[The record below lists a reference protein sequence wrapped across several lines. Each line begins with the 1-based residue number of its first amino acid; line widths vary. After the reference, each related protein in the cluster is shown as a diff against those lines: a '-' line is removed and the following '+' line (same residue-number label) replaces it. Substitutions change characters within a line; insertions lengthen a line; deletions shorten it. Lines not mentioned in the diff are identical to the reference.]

1 VATVNLRK
9 ILSAVN
15 EARSHAGRRA
25 RLCLV
30 GEPDDVALFAAALE
44 SGGAGGDGA
53 RAASAFGDG
62 ASRSDA
68 GRAADVLRTFDVA
81 SFARSPK
88 EPRAC
93 SLVVFVARAGRVAPE
108 DLRAPVAMVREAD
121 VPLLAVLLDAGPA
134 DAGLWVASDVFFA
147 QEVAVLRPGEALA
160 HSDAARSIAGR
171 ADDGAVPL
179 AASLPALRP
188 AVVDRIIATAARQNG
203 VVGVLVFIPGADM
216 PVMTVNQI
224 RMVLQIAAAYGERV
238 GLERAVEIISVVG
251 LGFGLRTIA
260 REALDFVPGPGWMVK
275 GGFGY
280 TATLALG
287 KTAVRYFEE
296 GAPLTTSRVRRLTEK
311 LGKIPNPLSGRGSR
325 TG

>member
-1 VATVNLRK
+1 MATVSLRK
-9 ILSAVN
+9 IFGAVN
-15 EARSHAGRRA
+15 DARSHAGRPA

-30 GEPDDVALFAAALE
+30 GDPADVEVLTRDLV
-44 SGGAGGDGA
+44 SPGGAGAGVDGA
-53 RAASAFGDG
+53 GPS
-62 ASRSDA
+62 
-68 GRAADVLRTFDVA
+68 AADRSAEVLRTLDIA
-81 SFARSPK
+81 ALARSPK
-88 EPRAC
+88 ELRAC
-93 SLVVFVARAGRVAPE
+93 SLVVFVARAGRIAPE
-108 DLRAPVAMVREAD
+108 TLRAPVATVREAD

-160 HSDAARSIAGR
+160 HSDAAKSIAGR
-171 ADDGAVPL
+171 ARDGAVPL
-179 AASLPALRP
+179 AARLPALRP
-188 AVVDRIIATAARQNG
+188 AVVNRIIATAARQNG
-203 VVGVLVFIPGADM
+203 VVGVLVVIPGADM

-238 GLERAVEIISVVG
+238 GLERAVEICSVVG
-251 LGFGLRTIA
+251 LGFGMRAVA
-260 REALDFVPGPGWMVK
+260 RGALEFVPGPGWMVK

-280 TATLALG
+280 TATMALG

-311 LGKIPNPLSGRGSR
+311 LGKIPNPLSGRGLR

>member
-1 VATVNLRK
+1 MATVSLRK
-9 ILSAVN
+9 IIGAFN
-15 EARSHAGRRA
+15 EARSRAGRPA

-30 GEPDDVALFAAALE
+30 GDPGDVEVFAAALV
-44 SGGAGGDGA
+44 SGGGAGGGA
-53 RAASAFGDG
+53 RARAPAT
-62 ASRSDA
+62 APLSR
-68 GRAADVLRTFDVA
+68 GRIARPTSCARSMSIPLP
-81 SFARSPK
+81 RSPK
-88 EPRAC
+88 ELRAC
-93 SLVVFVARAGRVAPE
+93 SLVVFVARPGRVAPE
-108 DLRAPVAMVREAD
+108 ALRAPVAMVREAD
-121 VPLLAVLLDAGPA
+121 VPLLAVLLDAGRA

-171 ADDGAVPL
+171 AHDGAVPL
-179 AASLPALRP
+179 AARLPALRP

-238 GLERAVEIISVVG
+238 GLERAVEILSVVG
-251 LGFGLRTIA
+251 IGFGLRTIA

-311 LGKIPNPLSGRGSR
+311 LGKIPNPLAGRGSR